1 MPKKLSVRNAT
12 ILAPFPFFVTVR
24 NKVVWMYPLKNFIN
38 HAYKH
43 KACKFTNI
51 VKKIKHINLVFIS
64 LAYTTQEP
72 SV

>member
-12 ILAPFPFFVTVR
+12 ILAPFPFFVR
-24 NKVVWMYPLKNFIN
+24 NRIVWMYPLKKFSN

-43 KACKFTNI
+43 KACKFTSI

-72 SV
+72 AV